1 MQSPIYI
8 LGGGSLGLLYA
19 SAMRRSKSKV
29 PIRLLLQQH
38 HKNKVLRNESTN
50 ETFVSVKFEDVK
62 GKQYIQDIPCDLL
75 PMDNSIGNNIR
86 NILLTTKATQAVAAL
101 ESVSPCLDT
110 SFNVIIMCN
119 GNLAVAKEIK
129 DYLSARNMEDA
140 KIIYGSSTHGAL
152 RSFDGDEDSV
162 FAVKHTG
169 QGQTFLANDTN
180 NQSSDSIQSILE
192 SIWSEVGLSPILV
205 PSDRMF
211 LMNWKKL
218 AANCSINPLTTLRHC
233 HNGDLISNNNKR
245 PKYEDTFGSESDL
258 DYNDPLIF
266 YRLIR
271 EVSDLSLIKSREVEE
286 LCKDAQ
292 KELNYINL
300 TCFVEE
306 VARNTARNKSSMLQ
320 DALAHRYPTE
330 INYLN
335 GYVAR
340 LGLELGGT
348 VDVQANKYITEE
360 VEKLTKP

>member
-50 ETFVSVKFEDVK
+50 ETFVSVKFEDVE
-62 GKQYIQDIPCDLL
+62 GKQYIQDIPCDLISKG
-75 PMDNSIGNNIR
+75 NSIGNNIR

-101 ESVSPCLDT
+101 ESVSPSLDT
-110 SFNVIIMCN
+110 SLNLIIMCN
-119 GNLAVAKEIK
+119 GSLGVAKEIK
-129 DYLSARNMEDA
+129 DYLSSKNIDDA
-140 KIIYGSSTHGAL
+140 KIMYGSSTHGAL

-162 FAVKHTG
+162 FAVRHTG
-169 QGQTFLANDTN
+169 QGQTFLEVVTN
-180 NQSSDSIQSILE
+180 NLSSDSLQSTLE
-192 SIWSEVGLSPILV
+192 SIWTEVGLSPILV

-218 AANCSINPLTTLRHC
+218 AANCSINPLTTLRNC
-233 HNGDLISNNNKR
+233 HNGDLISNNIKR

-292 KELNYINL
+292 KELSYINL
-300 TCFVEE
+300 TRFVEE

-320 DALAHRYPTE
+320 DAIAHRYPTE

-348 VDVQANKYITEE
+348 VDIQANKYITEE